1 LVEALLAEGGIA
13 CTLTRLETSEAFA
26 AALEVGGFDLILSD
40 NALPYGLSALARAR
54 ERCPEVS
61 FIFVYGSGER
71 ALDFNAKIA
80 ESSTAYLSSA
90 RPTRPP
96 CTWHAGNRSGG
107 PPRSKRPAPSRDEEG
122 EHRARLRLLGQ
133 HAGLYESEFGIAL

>member
-71 ALDFNAKIA
+71 ALDFIAKIA

-90 RPTRPP
+90 RRRPP
-96 CTWHAGNRSGG
+96 CTWHTGNRSGG
-107 PPRSKRPAPSRDEEG
+107 RRAQSVLPHLATRKANTAPGCACWGSTRG
-122 EHRARLRLLGQ
+122 YTRAN
-133 HAGLYESEFGIAL
+133 SE